1 MEIEVTATLRD
12 WCDRKGM
19 RALPAG
25 TGAALEAGKMRGD
38 SLPRQFQGR
47 ESVNDSREKPVF
59 HIVARNDHAVSTMP
73 TSQKRTNRLS
83 LVCMDGEML

>member
-1 MEIEVTATLRD
+1 MIIPVSESLMMLL
-12 WCDRKGM
+12 DRKGM
-19 RALPAG
+19 RAQPAG

-73 TSQKRTNRLS
+73 TSQKRSNRLS
-83 LVCMDGEML
+83 LVRT